1 LKLFNSAKDF
11 FIKKKLIYIDSFYSL
26 QKEFSDKFT
35 EKIIAVDTEFTW
47 RDTYFPRLNLIQVG
61 TKNRI
66 IIVDSQQIEDLSIL
80 KNILNSSEITKI
92 FHSSRGDI
100 SVLFNCL
107 NTKIN
112 NIFDTQLAYSFIHRD
127 TRQISYK
134 DLVSR
139 YFYRNLSKS
148 QTTSDWE
155 KRPLSKE
162 QLLYASEDVRYLGDI
177 FKIQTKIL
185 RNYRLQ
191 DKFKQACEAEKVL
204 AETNFSISRLKRLK
218 KNKKI
223 SPLEEQIFLWR
234 EEKALELDIP
244 PNNIFKEKNLK
255 RLKNVITEN
264 KIKESLW
271 IIKDE
276 NLRKQ
281 FLERFI

>member
-1 LKLFNSAKDF
+1 MKLFNSAKDF
-11 FIKKKLIYIDSFYSL
+11 FIKKKLIYIDSLDSL
-26 QKEFSDKFT
+26 QREFSDIFT

-47 RDTYFPRLNLIQVG
+47 RNTYFPRLNLIQVG
-61 TKNRI
+61 MKNRI
-66 IIVDSQQIEDLSIL
+66 IIIDSQKIEDLSIL
-80 KNILNSSEITKI
+80 KKILNSTEITKI

-100 SVLFNCL
+100 SVIFNCL

-112 NIFDTQLAYSFIHRD
+112 NIFDTQLAYSLIHQD
-127 TRQISYK
+127 TQQISYK
-134 DLVSR
+134 DLVSK
-139 YFYRNLSKS
+139 YFYKNLSKS
-148 QTTSDWE
+148 QTNSDWE

-162 QLLYASEDVRYLGDI
+162 QILYASEDVRYLNDI

-185 RNYRLQ
+185 RDLCLQ
-191 DKFKQACEAEKVL
+191 DKFEQACAVEKVL

-234 EEKALELDIP
+234 EEKAIELNIP
-244 PNNIFKEKNLK
+244 PNKIFKEKDLK
-255 RLKNVITEN
+255 RLKTVILEN
-264 KIKESLW
+264 KIKEILW

-281 FLERFI
+281 FLEKFI

>member
-1 LKLFNSAKDF
+1 MKLLNSAKDF
-11 FIKKKLIYIDSFYSL
+11 FIKKKLIYIDSLYSL
-26 QKEFSDKFT
+26 QKEFSDKIT

-47 RDTYFPRLNLIQVG
+47 RDTYFPRLNLIQIG

-66 IIVDSQQIEDLSIL
+66 IVIDSQKIEDLSIL
-80 KNILNSSEITKI
+80 KKILNSSEITKI

-107 NTKIN
+107 NIKIN
-112 NIFDTQLAYSFIHRD
+112 NIFDTQLAYSLIHHD
-127 TRQISYK
+127 TQQISYK
-134 DLVSR
+134 DLVSK
-139 YFYRNLSKS
+139 YFYKNLSKS
-148 QTTSDWE
+148 QTNSDWE

-162 QLLYASEDVRYLGDI
+162 QILYASEDVRYLNDI

-185 RNYRLQ
+185 RNKCLQ
-191 DKFKQACEAEKVL
+191 DKFEQACEAEKVL

-244 PNNIFKEKNLK
+244 PNKIFKEKDLK
-255 RLKNVITEN
+255 KLKTVITEN
-264 KIKESLW
+264 KVKESLW

-281 FLERFI
+281 FLEKFI